1 MKLLHCRPV
10 RCSNGFI
17 TNITDCN
24 PTISFRHTT
33 DFSRI
38 ESDEL
43 QVCEPTHVVYSVC
56 DSVLDCTV
64 LVFQNGSECV
74 VVCIRFGDTV

>member
-1 MKLLHCRPV
+1 MELLHCRPV

-17 TNITDCN
+17 ADIEDCN

-33 DFSRI
+33 NFSRI

-43 QVCEPTHVVYSVC
+43 QVREPTHVVQYIVCVTVYSIRLY
-56 DSVLDCTV
+56 S
-64 LVFQNGSECV
+64 QNGCE
-74 VVCIRFGDTV
+74 